1 MGGFKR
7 GLFGECFWKSGDGVT
22 TLGCSLCMQESWY
35 TASLNPSCW
44 QCLIFPEHETGP
56 DGFDLPTH
64 DLWSSEDEIQTN
76 IFGTFMNRFRC
87 KYEIDERRF
96 SITVFIKFVVN
107 RSRGHATFLR
117 LPGCCTFEALK
128 YVADVC
134 PRLTALSL
142 PIYLV
147 HQRPRII
154 PQLIAKWK
162 HLEELSV
169 GSSLDLKKTLSEISI
184 HCKKFWRLHVANA
197 YIGNAEALAI
207 VKLVPDIK
215 HLSLRRADIGRD
227 NIVMLLQGCKE
238 LVVLNFSDCRG
249 FDGGDDEIYTLASHI
264 TNFRCEGSFSDCC
277 TDCDDYYER
286 NAVYLCAYESD

>member
-22 TLGCSLCMQESWY
+22 TLGCSLCMQES
-35 TASLNPSCW
+35 C
-44 QCLIFPEHETGP
+44 
-56 DGFDLPTH
+56 
-64 DLWSSEDEIQTN
+64 
-76 IFGTFMNRFRC
+76 
-87 KYEIDERRF
+87 
-96 SITVFIKFVVN
+96 
-107 RSRGHATFLR
+107 RGHATFLR
-117 LPGCCTFEALK
+117 LPGCCIFEALK

-134 PRLTALSL
+134 PHLTALSL

-162 HLEELSV
+162 HLEELSL

-184 HCKKFWRLHVANA
+184 HRKKFWRLHVANA

-207 VKLVPDIK
+207 VKLAPDIK

-238 LVVLNFSDCRG
+238 LVVLNFSDCEVFTGATMKYILLLLILLISGVRVL
-249 FDGGDDEIYTLASHI
+249 FLIVVQIAMI
-264 TNFRCEGSFSDCC
+264 TMREMLSIFVHMNLIK
-277 TDCDDYYER
+277 
-286 NAVYLCAYESD
+286 AVLVCNIF